1 MAEGRR
7 QSNGGRLRWVGLA
20 GALVV
25 LISASIYGLWR
36 LGDHRSADER
46 LAEIEATRV
55 VPATEDAAT
64 IYRELFQDAN
74 ATSLLDICPEFL
86 EPPLFD
92 QRLYEPWRR
101 EDAPELARFVE
112 EHRYIIDKLM
122 EASAL
127 EECRFPLT
135 TDITAILDSVDYP
148 SMRQWAFLLGF
159 AANNALAEGHI
170 DDAMAK
176 WRCILQ
182 MGHHLRQHP
191 TLLDFIVADGVQ
203 TIALRRLIHFVATE
217 EPTEADL
224 KKIEAMPL
232 PIADAWA
239 ENLRDIR
246 AADDLPV
253 QKMTEQLS
261 PSERLKYRFYAY
273 RFNKA
278 TGGLLDRSTQEEQA
292 GHHYFQT
299 MASARGLRII
309 VALKRHR
316 IETGQW
322 PGSLDEVAA
331 SLPKPILTDPLS
343 EDPFV
348 YRRTN
353 RGFELYSTG
362 ENRIDEHGRGESEG
376 GDDWPIW
383 IPPAPAPLSSDVKD
397 AIMKELKA
405 IYGDRYF
412 TREPADGN
420 AP

>member
-1 MAEGRR
+1 MSEEER
-7 QSNGGRLRWVGLA
+7 QHDADRSTRVGLVA
-20 GALVV
+20 MLVGVAAL
-25 LISASIYGLWR
+25 SIGGLWL
-36 LGDHRSADER
+36 LGDRRSADER
-46 LAEIEATRV
+46 LADIEATRV
-55 VPATEDAAT
+55 VPATEDAAI

-159 AANNALAEGHI
+159 AANNDVAEGRI

-182 MGHHLRQHP
+182 MGHHLRQRS
-191 TLLDFIVADGVQ
+191 TLLDFIVAGGIQ
-203 TIALRRLIHFVATE
+203 TIALKRLIRFVAAD
-217 EPTEADL
+217 EPNEANL

-246 AADDLPV
+246 AGDDLPM
-253 QKMTEQLS
+253 QKMLEQLS
-261 PSERLKYRFYAY
+261 PSERLKYRFYVY

-278 TGGLLDRSTQEEQA
+278 TDGLLDKSASEDKA
-292 GHHYFQT
+292 GQSYFGT
-299 MASARGLRII
+299 MALARGLRII
-309 VALKRHR
+309 IALKRHHTK
-316 IETGQW
+316 TG
-322 PGSLDEVAA
+322 
-331 SLPKPILTDPLS
+331 
-343 EDPFV
+343 
-348 YRRTN
+348 
-353 RGFELYSTG
+353 
-362 ENRIDEHGRGESEG
+362 H
-376 GDDWPIW
+376 
-383 IPPAPAPLSSDVKD
+383 
-397 AIMKELKA
+397 
-405 IYGDRYF
+405 
-412 TREPADGN
+412 
-420 AP
+420 